1 MADTLGPH
9 ICLLKTH
16 IDVMCD
22 FSLEVSVELKR
33 LAEQHHF
40 VIMEDR

>member
-16 IDVMCD
+16 IDVVRD
-22 FSLEVSVELKR
+22 FTAEVSVKLKV
-33 LAEQHHF
+33 LAQRHSF